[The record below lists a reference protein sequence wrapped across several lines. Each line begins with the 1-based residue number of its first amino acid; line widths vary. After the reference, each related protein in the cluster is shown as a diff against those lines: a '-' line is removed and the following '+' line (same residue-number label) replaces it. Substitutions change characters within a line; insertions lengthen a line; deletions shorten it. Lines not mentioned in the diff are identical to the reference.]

1 MNALYTYIFKH
12 NRYKEVI
19 ALSDEAVTKYGN
31 AYKVWAEH
39 QKFVSRDTFQDKEV
53 IANHL
58 SDIQKID
65 GWIKK
70 CAKLKSSKLDG
81 MLWLFREKGYLSI
94 PELHYEEYK
103 FIDEKS
109 CDI

>member
-58 SDIQKID
+58 SESLSCIMRNTSS
-65 GWIKK
+65 
-70 CAKLKSSKLDG
+70 LMKS
-81 MLWLFREKGYLSI
+81 
-94 PELHYEEYK
+94 PAT
-103 FIDEKS
+103 
-109 CDI
+109 